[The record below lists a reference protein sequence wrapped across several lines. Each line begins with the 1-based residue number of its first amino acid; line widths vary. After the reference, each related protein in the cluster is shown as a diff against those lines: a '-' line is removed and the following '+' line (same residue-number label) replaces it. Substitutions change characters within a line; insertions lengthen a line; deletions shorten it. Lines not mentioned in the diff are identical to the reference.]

1 MKAIKTDSGISI
13 QKRVPKNLTIDGTT
27 IVNFNKLS
35 DEELKAYGYY
45 DIVTPSYDSISQRLG
60 QIEWDEENEVFTYPV
75 VNIDFDA
82 TYEAMSVDEE
92 TMELTGEVL
101 PVYDLAS
108 LKSSLVLQAKSQA
121 NSLLSSTDWMV
132 IRKAERGIEIPAETL
147 EARNTIITR
156 VDEIETEIDQLSS
169 YEDALRYTFNII

>member
-1 MKAIKTDSGISI
+1 MKAIKTDLGISI
-13 QKRVPKNLTIDGTT
+13 QKRIPKNLTIDGTT
-27 IVNFNKLS
+27 ICNFNTLS

-75 VNIDFDA
+75 VDIDFDA
-82 TYEAMSVDEE
+82 TYEAMDEE

-101 PVYDLAS
+101 PVYDLAIK
-108 LKSSLVLQAKSQA
+108 KSSLVSQAKSQA
-121 NSLLSSTDWMV
+121 NLLLSSTDWMV
-132 IRKAERGIEIPAETL
+132 IRKAERGIDIPAETL

>member
-1 MKAIKTDSGISI
+1 MKAIRTDSGISI
-13 QKRVPKNLTIDGTT
+13 QKRIPKNLTIDGTT
-27 IVNFNKLS
+27 ICNFNTLS
-35 DEELKAYGYY
+35 SEELKAYGYY

-60 QIEWDEENEVFTYPV
+60 AIEWDEDNDVFTYPV
-75 VNIDFDA
+75 IDIDFDA
-82 TYEAMSVDEE
+82 TYEAMDEE

-101 PVYDLAS
+101 PVYDLAIK
-108 LKSSLVLQAKSQA
+108 KSSLVLQAKSQA

>member
-13 QKRVPKNLTIDGTT
+13 QKRIPKNIQIDGIT
-27 IVNFNKLS
+27 ICNFNTLS

-45 DIVTPSYDSISQRLG
+45 DIVTPSYDSISQNLG

-156 VDEIETEIDQLSS
+156 VDEIEAEIDQLSS

>member
-13 QKRVPKNLTIDGTT
+13 QKRIPKNIQIDGIT
-27 IVNFNKLS
+27 ICNFNTLS

-45 DIVTPSYDSISQRLG
+45 DIVTPSYDRISQHLG
-60 QIEWDEENEVFTYPV
+60 EIEWDEENEVFTYPV
-75 VNIDFDA
+75 VDIDFDA
-82 TYEAMSVDEE
+82 TYEAMDEE

-108 LKSSLVLQAKSQA
+108 LKSSLVSQAKSQA

>member
-13 QKRVPKNLTIDGTT
+13 QKRIPKNIQIDGIT
-27 IVNFNKLS
+27 ICNFNTLS

-45 DIVTPSYDSISQRLG
+45 DIVTPIYDSISQHLG

-75 VNIDFDA
+75 VDIDFDA
-82 TYEAMSVDEE
+82 TYEVMDEE

-101 PVYDLAS
+101 PVYDLAY

>member
-13 QKRVPKNLTIDGTT
+13 QKRIPKNIQIDGTT
-27 IVNFNKLS
+27 ICNFNTLS

-45 DIVTPSYDSISQRLG
+45 DIVTPSYDSISQHLG

-75 VNIDFDA
+75 VDIDFDA
-82 TYEAMSVDEE
+82 TYEVMDEE

-101 PVYDLAS
+101 PMYDLAY
-108 LKSSLVLQAKSQA
+108 LKSSLVSQAKSQA